1 MRTDILKMF
10 APCIGSVLVLL
21 AINFAVSGG
30 NWILPVIAF
39 AGAGITLVVMM
50 ALKSGTMKS

>member
-1 MRTDILKMF
+1 MRTDLVKMF

-39 AGAGITLVVMM
+39 AGAGITLVVMIQ
-50 ALKSGTMKS
+50 LKSGAMKT